1 MLKWST
7 DYFMAAHKSGGH
19 GMFCSCQNCDIFPS
33 EIIYFV
39 PSDCEFVGQIGN
51 GGVDHGFWGRPEE
64 MTMDRFDDED
74 SDDDDDDGD
83 VDGDN
88 DGDVDDI
95 IMMIKARRSAGTTPW
110 FQPLLPAIASTELGN
125 NISVR

>member
-19 GMFCSCQNCDIFPS
+19 GMFCSCQNWDIFPP

-74 SDDDDDDGD
+74 SDDDGDDGD
-83 VDGDN
+83 VDDD
-88 DGDVDDI
+88 DGDGDGDDYGLVYSQKKEDLLI
-95 IMMIKARRSAGTTPW
+95 
-110 FQPLLPAIASTELGN
+110 FQIFQACLQHLLQQS
-125 NISVR
+125 RF

>member
-19 GMFCSCQNCDIFPS
+19 GMFCSCQNWDIFPP

-74 SDDDDDDGD
+74 GDDDGVGVDDDDGD
-83 VDGDN
+83 GDGD
-88 DGDVDDI
+88 DYG
-95 IMMIKARRSAGTTPW
+95 
-110 FQPLLPAIASTELGN
+110 
-125 NISVR
+125 

>member
-1 MLKWST
+1 MTRYFVLGLIRLFSSRLDKMLKWST

-19 GMFCSCQNCDIFPS
+19 GMFCSCQNWDIFPP

-74 SDDDDDDGD
+74 GDDDGIGVDDDDGD
-83 VDGDN
+83 
-88 DGDVDDI
+88 GDVEMVRI
-95 IMMIKARRSAGTTPW
+95 I
-110 FQPLLPAIASTELGN
+110 LLYYRDKIF
-125 NISVR
+125 